1 MTALLDS
8 LIAQQA
14 RCRAN
19 TRKDAGDFCER
30 ACERCDRAKAYRAAK
45 ATPAA
50 TAADESESAA

>member
-1 MTALLDS
+1 MIALLAS

-30 ACERCDRAKAYRAAK
+30 ACERCDRARDLQATKAGAA
-45 ATPAA
+45 
-50 TAADESESAA
+50 